1 MGRRIWMSR
10 SADHIRNIQKYIVIV
25 VMGKSGPEPVVMIN
39 TSSSLWITLCYW
51 LLFWKQYVAV
61 YRSQETTKRVERG
74 TRRQGDFRF
83 PLCILAGKRR
93 YVICVAQLI
102 HVAGPGLA
110 VSASPQPAF
119 RDAIQASTPRPAGR
133 PAWRLQS
140 VGNVFH
146 CESTMPLLHAQ
157 EGRLQR
163 QCRSASL
170 ESSPLNC
177 SISVTCL
184 ASRYALVA
192 TEPVLSMQFL
202 APLMRA

>member
-1 MGRRIWMSR
+1 MSR

-25 VMGKSGPEPVVMIN
+25 VMGKSDPEPVVMIN
-39 TSSSLWITLCYW
+39 TSSSLWIILYYW
-51 LLFWKQYVAV
+51 VLFWKQYVAV
-61 YRSQETTKRVERG
+61 HRTTKRVERK

-93 YVICVAQLI
+93 YVICITQHF

-119 RDAIQASTPRPAGR
+119 RDAIQASTPRPTGR

-192 TEPVLSMQFL
+192 TEPVLSMRCL
-202 APLMRA
+202 APLTRD